1 MTQELVLVGLLTGL
15 VGLLWV
21 MRLAAEESRHASRQ
35 AHESEPSGNSDD
47 IQHGE
52 GALKQQTIAA

>member
-1 MTQELVLVGLLTGL
+1 MTQELVLVGLLSGL

-21 MRLAAEESRHASRQ
+21 MRLAAEESKPASGQ

-47 IQHGE
+47 IHHGK
-52 GALKQQTIAA
+52 GALKHQTMTA